1 MKLNKIAVTTDF
13 SELAAKAYPAAF
25 EIAEK
30 FDAELHLIH
39 SAVSLPPFY
48 YVHAEGIPTDI
59 PQDVHLEEL
68 ENQLEGE
75 TKHSAFRGRDVT
87 PHLIYHGFPQRALST
102 FAKRN
107 DIDLIIVATH
117 GRTGVGHFLLGSYA
131 EKLVRLSTKPVLV
144 HRGSGAG
151 VFATALVPF
160 DFSENA
166 EAVFPLVRFLADEYG
181 TRFTFV
187 YVLEPIPYTISSPSS
202 FALSS
207 IRDAAFAAPDV
218 AKKRFARLKKEQ
230 LKGVQAELVVCEGVP
245 VTEVLNVAKEKKS
258 DLILTA
264 THGWTGF
271 KHLALGSVAEKV
283 VRHAPCSVLTVRP
296 VEAPVGDTAGA
307 DEEKGE
313 SQSKKQT
320 VTT

>member
-1 MKLNKIAVTTDF
+1 MKIKKIAVTTDF
-13 SELAAKAYPAAF
+13 SELAAKAYPAAY
-25 EIAEK
+25 EIANR
-30 FDAELHLIH
+30 FDAQLHLIH

-59 PQDVHLEEL
+59 PHDSHLEEL
-68 ENQLEGE
+68 GHQLEAE
-75 TKHSAFRGRDVT
+75 AKHSAFQDHAVE

-102 FAKRN
+102 FARQN
-107 DIDLIIVATH
+107 DIDLIIVSTH

-131 EKLVRLSTKPVLV
+131 EKLVRLSTTPVLV
-144 HRGSGAG
+144 YREGKSATS
-151 VFATALVPF
+151 FTTALVPF
-160 DFSENA
+160 DFSENS
-166 EAVFPLVRFLADEYG
+166 EAVFPLVRFLAEAYG

-218 AKKRFARLKKEQ
+218 ARKRFAKLKKEQ
-230 LKGVQAELVVCEGVP
+230 LTGVDAEIVVCEGAP
-245 VTEVLNVAKEKKS
+245 VTEILNLAKEKAP
-258 DLILTA
+258 DVILSA

-296 VEAPVGDTAGA
+296 AEAAVGDVVSD
-307 DEEKGE
+307 DEETSRPRSE
-313 SQSKKQT
+313 P